1 MSIMIVLRLGAGA
14 PVVHRRSFVVM
25 PPLIGGG
32 GLKGRRGWLVV
43 GAGLR
48 NLSVSFADNSSTAL
62 RFGNRPSL
70 PSGQSM
76 TGQKGPIKRA
86 VF

>member
-1 MSIMIVLRLGAGA
+1 M
-14 PVVHRRSFVVM
+14 
-25 PPLIGGG
+25 
-32 GLKGRRGWLVV
+32 

-48 NLSVSFADNSSTAL
+48 SLSVSFADNSSTAL

-76 TGQKGPIKRA
+76 TGPKRA
-86 VF
+86 YQESLILISPLDGGGGEFVVVCMNGEVGVFYVGVADDLT